1 MHIEINAGGLGGG
14 IAIAEYQS
22 NMSSFISD
30 VESMI
35 SSFKAVS
42 SSTYALNGGVGTLQ
56 SAVSDISSRVQA
68 EVQKKNDAV
77 AIQKKSN
84 DFLDLAIRVDNQVS
98 TIVNNNKEE
107 FYRVN
112 PWLKPATSVD
122 EEVPWYEQ
130 AWNWL
135 CGAGEAI
142 TDGAKQVWNWVSDTA
157 VKAWNGIVEFYQEH
171 KKIIDTILIV
181 VGAIAAISAVVA
193 SGGGALIF
201 LLGAL
206 GCTPAVAAAISG
218 AVAVIAVVSTVG
230 SASLNILDIWC
241 EIDNPTF
248 QALKKGFNIIST
260 ASNLIYSIGSI
271 YNAFHHISPAQAK
284 MAMEGIKSGTRG
296 AIVNGQPVSFLSDYQ
311 PGADSAINRELLSPN
326 SQNHFYNVKMNNGA
340 NITVSADPCT
350 ASGVGNIS
358 IDPSKEYIVLSGTH
372 GGELGQLSYQGAKA
386 FYLEDC
392 RTFANMSNVK
402 VINIQDH
409 VVIDTFGRVIN
420 YNKPFMDSI
429 FSSGK
434 DIICAWCYSD
444 RSLLIKTILGVK

>member
-14 IAIAEYQS
+14 VAIAEYQS

-30 VESMI
+30 AESMI

-56 SAVSDISSRVQA
+56 SAVNDISSRVQV

-98 TIVNNNKEE
+98 TIVNKNKEE

-112 PWLKPATSVD
+112 PWLRPATSVD
-122 EEVPWYEQ
+122 DEVPWYEQ

-181 VGAIAAISAVVA
+181 VGAVAAIAAVIVTGGVA
-193 SGGGALIF
+193 LVP

-206 GCTPAVAAAISG
+206 GVSTATAIAIST
-218 AVAVIAVVSTVG
+218 AVAVVAVVSTAAG
-230 SASLNILDIWC
+230 SVLNLIDVWC
-241 EIDNPTF
+241 EIDNPIFNTF
-248 QALKKGFNIIST
+248 QKALNIIST
-260 ASNLIYSIGSI
+260 VTNLAYSIGSI
-271 YNAFHHISPAQAK
+271 YNSIKGVTAQEYIAAHQTYDNVSQLSKGQVDAFTK
-284 MAMEGIKSGTRG
+284 YTG
-296 AIVNGQPVSFLSDYQ
+296 SDYSNIN
-311 PGADSAINRELLSPN
+311 DSLRGL
-326 SQNHFYNVKMNNGA
+326 
-340 NITVSADPCT
+340 DT
-350 ASGVGNIS
+350 ASPEN
-358 IDPSKEYIVLSGTH
+358 
-372 GGELGQLSYQGAKA
+372 A
-386 FYLEDC
+386 
-392 RTFANMSNVK
+392 
-402 VINIQDH
+402 
-409 VVIDTFGRVIN
+409 
-420 YNKPFMDSI
+420 
-429 FSSGK
+429 
-434 DIICAWCYSD
+434 
-444 RSLLIKTILGVK
+444 KTIETMKTVLDNSSLPEDMTLYRGTTTKALGDLQNLAPEDLIGKSFVEQ